1 MCCIFRRADRD
12 ELLDL
17 NSPYHRFLVGF
28 ENGFSQA
35 RSGATHWRIQG
46 KAFGANVF
54 PHIGSARNRFSRI
67 KENFTTFLRKC
78 WLITLHSSAQ
88 GIEIRVF
95 FLLIPR
101 NLFGVS
107 PRSVQ
112 YRFLDPPVVNKP
124 RLIPSFGGTRRCTR
138 CSLNEEVDRHL
149 APHPTAMP
157 VLLWVKH

>member
-1 MCCIFRRADRD
+1 MGKENVPNRAWVGESRKYRDRLIAQTGPGAVPCVVYIFRRADRD

-95 FLLIPR
+95 FLINSEKPFWGKPPQCPR
-101 NLFGVS
+101 PLPGS
-107 PRSVQ
+107 ASC
-112 YRFLDPPVVNKP
+112 
-124 RLIPSFGGTRRCTR
+124 G
-138 CSLNEEVDRHL
+138 
-149 APHPTAMP
+149 
-157 VLLWVKH
+157 